1 MKNNGQVDNVEII
14 PDFEN
19 EMVKEV
25 QPKKSGGCGCNKQK
39 TATATPNGTPAPT
52 GYRWNRILMVIGGLV
67 LLYFIFKKKGA
78 KVEVP
83 KVEVP
88 EV

>member
-1 MKNNGQVDNVEII
+1 MKNNGQVDEIEVI

-19 EMVKEV
+19 EMVEET
-25 QPKKSGGCGCNKQK
+25 QHTTPPLPKKEGCGCNKNK
-39 TATATPNGTPAPT
+39 GAAPTPNGTNWT
-52 GYRWNRILMVIGGLV
+52 RIALIVGGLMAV
-67 LLYFIFKKKGA
+67 YFIFSKKG

>member
-1 MKNNGQVDNVEII
+1 MSNNNGQVQDIEVM

-19 EMVKEV
+19 EMVEETPT
-25 QPKKSGGCGCNKQK
+25 QNTGGCGCNKNK
-39 TATATPNGTPAPT
+39 TVNAQQNESKTNWKQIGL
-52 GYRWNRILMVIGGLV
+52 IVGGLILV
-67 LLYFIFKKKGA
+67 YYIFIKKG

>member
-1 MKNNGQVDNVEII
+1 MKNNGQMDDTIEVI

-19 EMVKEV
+19 EMVEEV
-25 QPKKSGGCGCNKQK
+25 QSTTPPLPKKEGCGCNKNK
-39 TATATPNGTPAPT
+39 GAAPSPKET
-52 GYRWNRILMVIGGLV
+52 NWTRIALIVGGLILV
-67 LLYFIFKKKGA
+67 YFVFFKKKG
-78 KVEVP
+78 KIEVP